1 MNTLKYWKAKLK
13 SAYSFMLKYS
23 KITVCPRCQYPLI
36 NYPGCFTGVYKSAW
50 KLPNQT
56 LLFTNCQNGCIYA
69 VLDPFECLCL
79 FCHFG
84 LGNQTWNCKWVWR
97 QPKKVCLWWPYRLD
111 CIYQMLLFCYKGMF
125 HKAIVKYLLKIISFL
140 KDVCYKGMSQGAVQ

>member
-1 MNTLKYWKAKLK
+1 M
-13 SAYSFMLKYS
+13 
-23 KITVCPRCQYPLI
+23 I
-36 NYPGCFTGVYKSAW
+36 NYLGCFEGVYKSAW

-56 LLFTNCQNGCIYA
+56 LLFTNCQNGCLYA

-84 LGNQTWNCKWVWR
+84 LGNQTRNRKWVWR
-97 QPKKVCLWWPYRLD
+97 QQKKVCLRWPYRLD

-125 HKAIVKYLLKIISFL
+125 QMRQWLLTLLFLYLKYVKLHNWIGYFININALTPGF
-140 KDVCYKGMSQGAVQ
+140 CYKGMSHNAIFKLIFDRELFLAVL

>member
-1 MNTLKYWKAKLK
+1 M
-13 SAYSFMLKYS
+13 
-23 KITVCPRCQYPLI
+23 
-36 NYPGCFTGVYKSAW
+36 NYPGCFIGVYKSAW

-56 LLFTNCQNGCIYA
+56 LLFTNCQNGCLYV

-84 LGNQTWNCKWVWR
+84 LGNQTRNRKWVWR
-97 QPKKVCLWWPYRLD
+97 QQKEVCLWWPYRLD

-125 HKAIVKYLLKIISFL
+125 QMRQWLLILLFLFL
-140 KDVCYKGMSQGAVQ
+140 KFVKLHNWIDCFININALIPGFCYEGMSHNAIFKLIFDRELFLAVL